1 MRWSRM
7 VTMLDVH
14 AEGEIGRVATGGIGP
29 IPGAT
34 MLEKMRYINEVDDSI
49 RRFAV
54 YEPRGTATTTVNL
67 LLPPTHPEAAAGFI
81 VLQAD
86 RAHAMSGS
94 NAMCVATALLE
105 TGMVAMQEPTTRL
118 MLDTPAGLV
127 GVTATCRDGRC
138 ERVALDMVPSFAA
151 ELDVRLDVPGLGPVR
166 LDVAFGGVF
175 YALVDARAAGLA
187 ITRQNARG
195 LVEAGSLIKRAVNA
209 QVRVAHPVL
218 PGIDHVSYVM
228 FCDRDDDG
236 QGSGELRHATIV
248 LPGRCDR
255 SPCGTGSSARL
266 AVMHARG
273 EVAVG
278 ETLRARSVIDSVF
291 DIGIT
296 GTTRVGGVPAVLP
309 RIAGRAWIFGMH
321 QCGLDP
327 TDPYPLGFTLSDM
340 WGPDVHVTD

>member
-7 VTMLDVH
+7 LTMLDVH
-14 AEGEIGRVATGGIGP
+14 AEGEIGRVVTGGIGP

-34 MLEKMRYINEVDDSI
+34 MLDKMRHINEVDDSI

-67 LLPPTHPEAAAGFI
+67 LLPPSRPEAAAGFLI
-81 VLQAD
+81 LQAD

-118 MLDTPAGLV
+118 LLDTPAGLV

-138 ERVALDMVPSFAA
+138 ERVTLDMVPSFAA
-151 ELDVRLDVPGLGPVR
+151 ELDVRLDVPELGRVR
-166 LDVAFGGVF
+166 LDIAFGGVF

-187 ITRQNARG
+187 ITRANARL
-195 LVEAGSLIKRAVNA
+195 LVEAGSAIKRAVNE
-209 QVRVAHPVL
+209 QVRVAHPEL
-218 PGIDHVSYVM
+218 PGIDSVSYVM
-228 FCDRDDDG
+228 FCDREDDG
-236 QGSGELRHATIV
+236 GLRNATIV

-278 ETLRARSVIDSVF
+278 ETLRARSVIDSEFQV
-291 DIGIT
+291 GIT
-296 GTTRVGGVPAVLP
+296 GTTRIGATPAVLP
-309 RIAGRAWIFGMH
+309 RISGRAWIYGMH